1 MSVRLSF
8 SALFFFLTLLSFF
21 LSLFPFQ
28 KKKKMSL
35 ILEFCRQ
42 IIEGYTNQDA
52 EAFYH
57 LFSVDPSNPITMQ
70 LREELDKV
78 KRNIKDLFAK
88 TRD

>member
-1 MSVRLSF
+1 
-8 SALFFFLTLLSFF
+8 
-21 LSLFPFQ
+21 
-28 KKKKMSL
+28 MSL

-57 LFSVDPSNPITMQ
+57 LFSIDPSNPITMQ